1 VHLSLSHHSFS
12 AAIDAIS
19 TDSFALLQ
27 SPSTAMEQMKRSQKD
42 NPNLTDNWDDAEG
55 YYRMCIGETLDGR
68 YNVYGY
74 TGQGVFSNVIRARDI
89 PRANQEVA
97 IKIIRNNE
105 VMHKTGLK
113 ELEILRKLNE
123 ADPDDKHHCVR
134 LFRHFFHKQHLCL
147 VFEPLAMN
155 LREVLKKYGKDV
167 GLNIKAVRSYC
178 HQLFSALKLLKKV
191 SILHA
196 DIKPDNILVNENKVM
211 LKLGDFGSASLV
223 AENDLTPYLVSR
235 FYRSPEIIL
244 GMPYD
249 YGIDMWSTACT
260 IFELYTGK
268 IMFAGNSNN
277 QMLKLFM
284 DFKGKL
290 SNKLIRKGAFKDQH
304 FDSSFNFLYR
314 EVDKLT
320 EREKVVVMSTVNSAR
335 DLQVELLGGQNL
347 PEDQYRKVLQLR
359 DMIDKALMLD
369 STKRLTVKDALN
381 HPFVTEKI

>member
-1 VHLSLSHHSFS
+1 M
-12 AAIDAIS
+12 
-19 TDSFALLQ
+19 FAPEADMFAEEYS